1 MSNGSVP
8 IRMKESQKERT
19 NRQDSQAEIYEFNLL
34 QKSLNERFLQI
45 KNEDNTGINKYNN
58 DDQLDELSKELLKR
72 FKRIVVTSNEQT

>member
-19 NRQDSQAEIYEFNLL
+19 NRQDSQAEIHEFNLL